1 MAKVLVTGATGF
13 IAGHV
18 IHQLLE
24 AGHEV
29 IGTARSTARAGPLN
43 QTLSA
48 YSGKPV
54 SIEIRAADLSADAGW
69 AEAVAGVDYVQHVAS
84 PIPLTVPR
92 DADELIR
99 PARDG
104 ALRVLKAAKAAGVK
118 RVVMTSSMAACAY
131 GWGDKRP
138 NPVTEEHWSQD
149 TGGAD
154 MTPYIRSKL
163 IAERA
168 AWDYANGAGK
178 GLELTTIN
186 PALVL
191 GPVMSGDFSASVEIL
206 TQLMSGK
213 LPGTPRVGFVVV
225 DVRDV
230 AAAHVAAMTSPAA
243 AGERFL
249 LGDRFIWFRDVAE
262 ILTREFPGHA
272 SKIPSRDI
280 PGWMVH
286 LIALINPPAKQ
297 LLPELSRE
305 RHISSE
311 KARRVLG
318 WQPRTSEEAVIAG
331 ARSLVEA
338 GVV

>member
-29 IGTARSTARAGPLN
+29 IGTARSNARAGPLN

-92 DADELIR
+92 DADELII

-131 GWGDKRP
+131 GWGDQRP
-138 NPVTEEHWSQD
+138 NPITEEHWSQD
-149 TGGAD
+149 TGEPD

-163 IAERA
+163 IAEQA
-168 AWDYANGAGK
+168 AWDYVNGEGK

-213 LPGTPRVGFVVV
+213 LPGTPKVGFVIV

-230 AAAHVAAMTSPAA
+230 AAAHLLAMTSPAA

-249 LGDRFIWFRDVAE
+249 VGDRFVWFRDVADV
-262 ILTREFPGHA
+262 LRREFPSHA
-272 SKIPSRDI
+272 SKVPSKDI
-280 PGWMVH
+280 PGWMVK
-286 LIALINPPAKQ
+286 LIARVNPPAKQ
-297 LLPELSRE
+297 LIPELGRE

-311 KARRVLG
+311 KAGRVLG
-318 WQPRTSEEAVIAG
+318 WTPRSSEEAVIAG
-331 ARSLVEA
+331 ARSLIGF

>member
-1 MAKVLVTGATGF
+1 MDY
-13 IAGHV
+13 
-18 IHQLLE
+18 IH
-24 AGHEV
+24 
-29 IGTARSTARAGPLN
+29 
-43 QTLSA
+43 
-48 YSGKPV
+48 
-54 SIEIRAADLSADAGW
+54 
-69 AEAVAGVDYVQHVAS
+69 HVAS
-84 PIPLTVPR
+84 PIPATVPKN
-92 DADELIR
+92 ADELII

-131 GWGDKRP
+131 GWGDARP

-149 TGGAD
+149 NGAAD

-168 AWDYANGAGK
+168 AWDYVNGEGQ

-191 GPVMSGDFSASVEIL
+191 GPVMSGDFSASVEVL
-206 TQLMSGK
+206 TQLLSGK
-213 LPGTPRVGFVVV
+213 LPGTPKVGFVVV
-225 DVRDV
+225 DVRDM
-230 AAAHVAAMTSPAA
+230 AAAHVAAMTHPAA

-249 LGDRFIWFRDVAE
+249 VGDRFMWFRDVAE
-262 ILTREFPGHA
+262 VLRREFPAYA
-272 SKIPSRDI
+272 SKVPSKDI

-286 LIALINPPAKQ
+286 LIARINPPAKQ
-297 LLPELSRE
+297 LLPELNRE

-318 WQPRTSEEAVIAG
+318 WTPRTSEEAVIAG
-331 ARSLVEA
+331 ARSLIEA